1 MGTGWLESLELN
13 RSSLY
18 RVHFR
23 NTYMRPVYQQK
34 SDTMKALVIY
44 YSQTGHTKAV
54 AEAIA
59 DMLSCDKEKIVDSQ
73 SRSGPVGFLRSG
85 FQARRK
91 SLIDINPIEK
101 DVSQYDLV
109 IVGTPVWAGNVSS
122 PVRTF
127 LHKYKDQLK
136 DIAFFSTHGG
146 DEPQKEFSEM
156 EITCGKKPISVL
168 SLSSGEVERENY
180 SEKVKSFIGN
190 LKS

>member
-1 MGTGWLESLELN
+1 
-13 RSSLY
+13 
-18 RVHFR
+18 
-23 NTYMRPVYQQK
+23 
-34 SDTMKALVIY
+34 MKALVVY
-44 YSQTGHTKAV
+44 YSRTGHTKTV

-59 DMLSCDKEKIVDSQ
+59 DMLSCDKEKIVDTQ
-73 SRSGPVGFLRSG
+73 NRSGPIGFLRSG

-91 SLIDINPIEK
+91 SLIKINPIEK

-156 EITCGKKPISVL
+156 EITCGKKPVSVL
-168 SLSSGEVERENY
+168 SLSSGEVEKEDY
-180 SEKVKSFIGN
+180 SEKVKLFIGN